1 MSKKSHPTAVD
12 RLLQVIELRKLGSK
26 SSLAEGLGITAGAI
40 YNAEKRGEVTPLM
53 AHAVEG
59 VYGISAK
66 WILSGEGSIAPVSKL
81 NLDMQMYMEMLPL
94 VREIDR
100 KAMKKLSQLYF
111 DKAFRFREQ
120 AEIAI
125 AWEAVGKEMEDDHRF
140 KAELLKRFENSS
152 LYSEFRKNSHE
163 LTIKCEEVSTLLWNA
178 RFFEKDSVSSS
189 FNAAVFDESIQKI
202 FRHRIFIDCV
212 KEDLS
217 KLWERES
224 QNLSKEQYESVAAAY
239 EHSQN
244 LRSEAEEMFSCRIY
258 GDLYAQ
264 RMMFKIDSDTTIM
277 RGKLA
282 EKQVHSLWEGELS
295 AEEIYRYIRKG

>member
-1 MSKKSHPTAVD
+1 MAEKSYYTPVD
-12 RLLQVIELRKLGSK
+12 RLLQVIELRNLGSK

-40 YNAEKRGEVTPLM
+40 YNAEKRGEVSPLM

-59 VYGISAK
+59 VYEISAK

-81 NLDMQMYMEMLPL
+81 NLDIQMYIEMLPL
-94 VREIDR
+94 VKDIDR
-100 KAMKKLSQLYF
+100 KAMKKLSQVYF
-111 DKAFRFREQ
+111 DKAFKFREQ

-125 AWEAVGKEMEDDHRF
+125 AWEAIGVEMEDDHRF
-140 KAELLKRFENSS
+140 KAELLKKLENSS
-152 LYSEFRKNSHE
+152 LYSQFRKNSHE

-189 FNAAVFDESIQKI
+189 FNAAVFDESVQKI

-217 KLWERES
+217 KLWETES
-224 QNLSKEQYESVAAAY
+224 ENLNKGQYESVIAAH
-239 EHSQN
+239 EHAQK
-244 LRSEAEEMFSCRIY
+244 LRSEAEQMFSCRLY

-264 RMMFKIDSDTTIM
+264 RMMFKIDSDTTIIK
-277 RGKLA
+277 GKFA
-282 EKQVHSLWEGELS
+282 DKQLHALWEGELS
-295 AEEIYRYIRKG
+295 AEELYRNIRKG